1 MKKVETILFD
11 FDGTLANTNQLIAS
25 SHEHVLNTYFPGQY
39 DKKAILSFNG
49 PSLKEVYQSI
59 DFKRAELLIAEY
71 KSYNEEHHDEKIEAF
86 EGVVETLNSFK
97 EKGLKLG
104 IVSTKAQPLLNKG
117 LKLLNIT
124 HFFDI
129 IISGSDCTCPKP
141 DPEGIKKAMCR
152 LQAKEETTLMVGD
165 NYHDIEAAHRA
176 NIAGVFV
183 AWSEKSVDIAKKW
196 QADYTVSSMYDLQEQ
211 IFNKI
216 DTRGDLIE

>member
-1 MKKVETILFD
+1 MKNVETILFD

-25 SHEHVLNTYFPGQY
+25 SHEHVLNRYFPGQY
-39 DKKAILSFNG
+39 DKETILSFNG
-49 PSLKEVYQSI
+49 PSLKEVYESV
-59 DFKRAELLIAEY
+59 DPKRAEFLISEY
-71 KSYNEEHHDEKIEAF
+71 RSYNERHHDEKIKAF
-86 EGVVETLNSFK
+86 DGVVETLNSFK
-97 EKGLKLG
+97 ENGLKLG

-117 LKLLNIT
+117 LKLLNII

-129 IISGSDCTCPKP
+129 IISGSDCILPKP
-141 DPEGIKKAMCR
+141 DPEGIQKAMCR
-152 LQAKEETTLMVGD
+152 LQAKKETTIMVGD

-183 AWSEKSVDIAKKW
+183 TWSEKSEDVAKNW
-196 QADYTVSSMYDLQEQ
+196 QADYTISSMYDLQER